1 MYCGYTHTHTPCLYT
16 QQPRPITSIFFCC
29 FHLRLFLKVL
39 DMLALNVLA
48 PTSRSSIGQDE
59 RETHRKDALMR
70 HSLLYIK
77 PKKSSWKGGGGNKE
91 WLLWLQSPWPL
102 YSLIIWVIYKYIQ
115 HLELYR
121 HIVCAYIYSDSVE
134 NSMTTHSIAIS
145 FYTSTFAID
154 SFVFWVFYTGRRH
167 NSQDKWMREL

>member
-77 PKKSSWKGGGGNKE
+77 PKKSSWKGGGGK
-91 WLLWLQSPWPL
+91 QGMTFMIAIPL
-102 YSLIIWVIYKYIQ
+102 TPLFSYHLGYIQ
-115 HLELYR
+115 VYPALRTLQAYC
-121 HIVCAYIYSDSVE
+121 VCVYI
-134 NSMTTHSIAIS
+134 
-145 FYTSTFAID
+145 
-154 SFVFWVFYTGRRH
+154 
-167 NSQDKWMREL
+167 